1 MKNCDHDGF
10 ITQRGCRKHV
20 KSRHEWFYYF
30 DERPE
35 ISSVA
40 PKLRLTVSSSDSK
53 SVQDIPSLPKDI
65 SFAQTFLEWL
75 VSTGG
80 GGRSKSQA
88 DQVLSLILK
97 FLRASNEDFLYDG
110 ISNVDI
116 DFCVGSTE
124 NVSCFLDTL
133 QNEWRIGNPG
143 QISYIHALIDLID
156 FRKLT
161 GVSSAI
167 LHNFKVVEMF
177 LKRARRCIS
186 KKMRMNFNMELDIE
200 TLERKGHWATMKELQ
215 QVIPFHLPRYKQILE
230 LCKKSSVNC

>member
-1 MKNCDHDGF
+1 M
-10 ITQRGCRKHV
+10 
-20 KSRHEWFYYF
+20 
-30 DERPE
+30 
-35 ISSVA
+35 
-40 PKLRLTVSSSDSK
+40 SSSDSK

-80 GGRSKSQA
+80 GGRSKSQV
-88 DQVLSLILK
+88 DQVLSRILK
-97 FLRASNEDFLYDG
+97 FLRALNEAFLYDG
-110 ISNVDI
+110 ISNVDN

-124 NVSCFLDTL
+124 NVSCFLDAL
-133 QNEWRIGNPG
+133 QNEWRIGNSG

-167 LHNFKVVEMF
+167 LHNFAVVEIF

-186 KKMRMNFNMELDIE
+186 KKMRMNVSMELDME

-215 QVIPFHLPRYKQILE
+215 HVIPFHLPTYNGFL
-230 LCKKSSVNC
+230 NCARKIQ

>member
-1 MKNCDHDGF
+1 MELKSKVKVDRKNVNGAAENKHRLHLVTAEDGLFHCPVKNCDHDGF

-35 ISSVA
+35 ISSVV

-88 DQVLSLILK
+88 DQVLSRILK
-97 FLRASNEDFLYDG
+97 FLRASTEDFLYDG

-133 QNEWRIGNPG
+133 QNEWRI
-143 QISYIHALIDLID
+143 
-156 FRKLT
+156 
-161 GVSSAI
+161 
-167 LHNFKVVEMF
+167 
-177 LKRARRCIS
+177 
-186 KKMRMNFNMELDIE
+186 
-200 TLERKGHWATMKELQ
+200 
-215 QVIPFHLPRYKQILE
+215 
-230 LCKKSSVNC
+230 

>member
-1 MKNCDHDGF
+1 MASKY
-10 ITQRGCRKHV
+10 RWRRSLKEP
-20 KSRHEWFYYF
+20 SR
-30 DERPE
+30 
-35 ISSVA
+35 S
-40 PKLRLTVSSSDSK
+40 
-53 SVQDIPSLPKDI
+53 
-65 SFAQTFLEWL
+65 
-75 VSTGG
+75 
-80 GGRSKSQA
+80 
-88 DQVLSLILK
+88 VLSLILK

-186 KKMRMNFNMELDIE
+186 KKMRMNFSMELNIE
-200 TLERKGHWATMKELQ
+200 TLERKDYWATMKELQ

>member
-1 MKNCDHDGF
+1 MVLSQ
-10 ITQRGCRKHV
+10 QRGCRKHV
-20 KSRHEWFYYF
+20 KSHHEWFYYF
-30 DERPE
+30 DKRPE

-65 SFAQTFLEWL
+65 SFAEMFLEWL
-75 VSTGG
+75 ASTSG

-88 DQVLSLILK
+88 DQVLSHILK
-97 FLRASNEDFLYDG
+97 FLHASNEDFLYDG

-116 DFCVGSTE
+116 DFCLGSTE

-133 QNEWRIGNPG
+133 QNEWRIGNSG

-167 LHNFKVVEMF
+167 LHNFAAVEMF
-177 LKRARRCIS
+177 LKQARRCI
-186 KKMRMNFNMELDIE
+186 
-200 TLERKGHWATMKELQ
+200 TER
-215 QVIPFHLPRYKQILE
+215 
-230 LCKKSSVNC
+230 

>member
-1 MKNCDHDGF
+1 MSN
-10 ITQRGCRKHV
+10 
-20 KSRHEWFYYF
+20 
-30 DERPE
+30 
-35 ISSVA
+35 
-40 PKLRLTVSSSDSK
+40 SDSK

-75 VSTGG
+75 VSTAG

-88 DQVLSLILK
+88 DQVLSRVLK
-97 FLRASNEDFLYDG
+97 FLHASNEDFLYDG

-124 NVSCFLDTL
+124 NVSCVLGTL
-133 QNEWRIGNPG
+133 QNEWRMGNSG

-167 LHNFKVVEMF
+167 LHNNP
-177 LKRARRCIS
+177 LIS
-186 KKMRMNFNMELDIE
+186 MQKI
-200 TLERKGHWATMKELQ
+200 GPKEN
-215 QVIPFHLPRYKQILE
+215 K
-230 LCKKSSVNC
+230 